1 MRFNRVSARESPT
14 DARRSEASCRALRV
28 SLDLQVHNVL
38 LVLAGVEWPVRGDP
52 VDGDQR
58 PVQDDVGVPGPRRV
72 PDRLVQPRRPCGEQ
86 RDRLLHVPP
95 GSGRADPEPG
105 REASERFA
113 FAQADQDQEGLLPG
127 FSFRHSEPIE
137 FRWRRMIPAAK
148 FRV

>member
-1 MRFNRVSARESPT
+1 MP
-14 DARRSEASCRALRV
+14 
-28 SLDLQVHNVL
+28 
-38 LVLAGVEWPVRGDP
+38 LVLAGVEGPVRGDQ

-72 PDRLVQPRRPCGEQ
+72 PGRLAQPRRPCGEQ

-105 REASERFA
+105 REAGERLT
-113 FAQADQDQEGLLPG
+113 FAQVDQDQEGLLPEVQLP
-127 FSFRHSEPIE
+127 SQQPIKI
-137 FRWRRMIPAAK
+137 RWRRMIPAAK